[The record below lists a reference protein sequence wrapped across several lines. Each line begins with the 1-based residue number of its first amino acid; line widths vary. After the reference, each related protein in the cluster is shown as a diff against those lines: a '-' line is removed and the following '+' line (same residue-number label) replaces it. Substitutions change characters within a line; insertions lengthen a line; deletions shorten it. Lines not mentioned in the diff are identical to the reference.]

1 MSLMLF
7 SILLVLMNST
17 TNQLWLVLSGV
28 FEANLKMAEP
38 RKQGILIKIQEQ
50 SFQILT
56 LILEKPRE
64 RASRVK

>member
-1 MSLMLF
+1 MLF